1 MRYNLNKM
9 FGSAA
14 LALIFALTA
23 AGNVRAQGVISLGD
37 DLTSADAKNAV
48 DDIPDNISLFGDD
61 DDALGSG
68 ILTPPA
74 KSGNQKAIENAA
86 AKKADN
92 IPLLGP
98 NAKKAPA
105 VPALGPNAPKVPNI
119 AVEKKVV
126 TTTTTTT
133 TTTNGAATVNG
144 TAAANPGVPGSLPI
158 NAPAVKTETP
168 GASGTIHLPAPAQP
182 DAKKTAAAK
191 PGMPAVNVSLGAQTG
206 QLLDDV
212 DDSVFSQMSDLEK
225 QTAVLSL
232 ELRREKI
239 KNEIEALKAVR
250 AKAVEE
256 ERIREEERKQK
267 QLEKEKEAEK
277 KVYEEQ
283 QKLKALEIEYEKLRQ
298 EKLLKAYKNKLLEEY
313 QKWVKNN
320 AAIFAEISA
329 MKKERQEMVNN
340 FKGKFNQLAS
350 LGNQATGEAI
360 AVKSAFDKA
369 INDQQAQISILKAL
383 LESSEKA
390 NPFAEGGEAADA
402 AANADQELD
411 EKLSDVYAVMEI
423 RGKGENLS
431 AKLIN
436 KEGATFLV
444 KIGTNLQTGHIVDD
458 IQSTFIRAD
467 KGGVKDYLYFAAGGI
482 LDKEPVVN
490 SELNVVPVSDGDDKD
505 NAKTD
510 NEVKDK
516 PKKLVKSRGIP
527 GIVSD
532 MAVK

>member
-1 MRYNLNKM
+1 MRYNLNKI
-9 FGSAA
+9 FCSAV
-14 LALIFALTA
+14 LALILALTS
-23 AGNVRAQGVISLGD
+23 AGNTWAQGVISLGED
-37 DLTSADAKNAV
+37 TAPTDSKDSLN
-48 DDIPDNISLFGDD
+48 DIPDNISLFGDD
-61 DDALGSG
+61 DDGLSGS

-74 KSGNQKAIENAA
+74 KSGAQKALENAA
-86 AKKADN
+86 AKKSDN

-98 NAKKAPA
+98 NAKKT
-105 VPALGPNAPKVPNI
+105 PALGSNAPKVPNI

-133 TTTNGAATVNG
+133 TTAAKGAAP
-144 TAAANPGVPGSLPI
+144 TAVKPGVPGAMPI
-158 NAPAVKTETP
+158 NGPAVKTETP
-168 GASGTIHLPAPAQP
+168 GASGTINLPAPAQP
-182 DAKKTAAAK
+182 AASKAVSAK
-191 PGMPAVNVSLGAQTG
+191 PGLPAVNVSLGKQTS
-206 QLLDDV
+206 QLLEDI

-250 AKAVEE
+250 AKAIEE

-267 QLEKEKEAEK
+267 LLEKEKEAEK
-277 KVYEEQ
+277 KVYEEK
-283 QKLKALEIEYEKLRQ
+283 QKLKAMEIEYEKLRQ
-298 EKLLKAYKNKLLEEY
+298 EKLLKAYKNKVLEEY

-369 INDQQAQISILKAL
+369 INEQQTQISILKAL

-390 NPFAEGGEAADA
+390 NPFAEGGAGNGSDTSAG
-402 AANADQELD
+402 ADQELD
-411 EKLSDVYAVMEI
+411 ERLSDVYAVMEI
-423 RGKGENLS
+423 RGKGENLT

-436 KEGATFLV
+436 KEGATFMV

-490 SELNVVPVSDGDDKD
+490 SDLNVVPISDGDEKDKGK
-505 NAKTD
+505 A
-510 NEVKDK
+510 NEETQEK

>member
-23 AGNVRAQGVISLGD
+23 AGNVRAQGVVSLGN

-61 DDALGSG
+61 DDALDSG

-86 AKKADN
+86 AKKADD

-105 VPALGPNAPKVPNI
+105 VPVLGPNAPKVPNI

-133 TTTNGAATVNG
+133 TTTNG
-144 TAAANPGVPGSLPI
+144 TAAAKPGVPGAMQI
-158 NAPAVKTETP
+158 KGPAVKTETP
-168 GASGTIHLPAPAQP
+168 GASGTINLPAPAQP
-182 DAKKTAAAK
+182 NVKKAVAAK
-191 PGMPAVNVSLGAQTG
+191 PGMPAVNVSLGTQTS

-267 QLEKEKEAEK
+267 QLEKEKEAER

-390 NPFAEGGEAADA
+390 NPFAEGGDAADA

-423 RGKGENLS
+423 RGKGENLA

-505 NAKTD
+505 SGKTD